1 MDNKTLNEI
10 ENKLS
15 VLTSL
20 EYRMQKL
27 NVRLNDAE
35 AEVKSLLHKYEAEAL
50 DVEQIQKES
59 LSNTILKL
67 IKKYEGKVVKENQ
80 EMLSAKLKYDE
91 AVEKVNIL
99 KLDILSLGN
108 NISEIKKQKQN
119 YEDELKKREESIR
132 SNTTTESYRIYIE
145 LKQEKELL
153 TNQLY
158 ELEEAISA
166 ANRVTSTAYSALSQL
181 ESAESWATF
190 DAWTRGGIISHI
202 AKYDHI
208 DNAQKD
214 FNLLNSELKNFQKE
228 LLDINIDSTYD
239 SIEIDSSTRAVDFW
253 FDNIFTD
260 LSVRDKIQENIGTLT
275 QLNTNINKAVSKLE
289 SNRAEIKKKLEDIEL
304 KKINLVKS
312 IEEID

>member
-1 MDNKTLNEI
+1 MDNNMLNEI

-15 VLTSL
+15 VLPAL

-27 NVRLNDAE
+27 NDRLNTAE
-35 AEVKSLLHKYEAEAL
+35 SEVKSLLHKYEAEAL
-50 DVEQIQKES
+50 DVELIQKES

-67 IKKYEGKVVKENQ
+67 IRKYEGKVEKENQ

-91 AVEKVNIL
+91 AIEKVNIL

-119 YEDELKKREESIR
+119 YEDELKKREESIK
-132 SNTTTESYRIYIE
+132 SNTTSESYRIYIE

-153 TNQLY
+153 NNQLY
-158 ELEEAISA
+158 ELEEAICA
-166 ANRVTSTAYSALSQL
+166 ANRVTSTAYSALGQL

-260 LSVRDKIQENIGTLT
+260 LRVRDKIKENMGTLT
-275 QLNTNINKAVSKLE
+275 QLNTKINKAVSKLE
-289 SNRAEIKKKLEDIEL
+289 SNRAEIKKKLGDIEL

-312 IEEID
+312 IDGIS

>member
-1 MDNKTLNEI
+1 MNNNMLNEI
-10 ENKLS
+10 ENKISL
-15 VLTSL
+15 LPAL
-20 EYRMQKL
+20 EYRMEKL
-27 NVRLNDAE
+27 NERLYDAE
-35 AEVKSLLHKYEAEAL
+35 AEVKSLLHKYESEAL
-50 DVEQIQKES
+50 DVENIKKDS

-67 IKKYEGKVVKENQ
+67 VKKYEGKVEKENQ

-99 KLDILSLGN
+99 KLDIISLGN
-108 NISEIKKQKQN
+108 NISEIKKQKQI
-119 YEDELKKREESIR
+119 YEDELKKREESIK

-166 ANRVTSTAYSALSQL
+166 ANRVTSTAYRALNQL
-181 ESAESWATF
+181 ESAEGWATY
-190 DAWTRGGIISHI
+190 DALTQGGIISHI

-214 FNLLNSELKNFQKE
+214 FNSLNCDLKNFQKE
-228 LLDINIDSTYD
+228 LLDVNIESTFDSIGIDSY
-239 SIEIDSSTRAVDFW
+239 TRAVDLW

-260 LSVRDKIQENIGTLT
+260 LSVRDKIQENIGTIT
-275 QLNTNINKAVSKLE
+275 QLNTKINKAVGKLE
-289 SNRAEIKKKLEDIEL
+289 SSKATIKKKLEDIDL

-312 IEEID
+312 IDEIS

>member
-10 ENKLS
+10 ENKIS
-15 VLTSL
+15 VLTAL
-20 EYRMQKL
+20 EFRIQKL
-27 NVRLNDAE
+27 NDRLNDAE

-67 IKKYEGKVVKENQ
+67 IRKYEGKVEKENQ

-91 AVEKVNIL
+91 AIEKVNIL

-145 LKQEKELL
+145 LKHEKELL

-228 LLDINIDSTYD
+228 LLDINVDSTYD
-239 SIEIDSSTRAVDFW
+239 SIEIDSSTRAIDFW

-289 SNRAEIKKKLEDIEL
+289 GNRSEIKKKLEDIES

>member
-1 MDNKTLNEI
+1 MDNNMLNEI

-15 VLTSL
+15 VLPAL

-27 NVRLNDAE
+27 NDRLNDAE

-67 IKKYEGKVVKENQ
+67 IRKYEGKVEKENQ

-91 AVEKVNIL
+91 AIEKVNIL

-275 QLNTNINKAVSKLE
+275 QLNTNINKAVSNLE